1 MHELSSMVDQ
11 FPYSGLLLLLIL
23 GAVGL
28 PFPEDGTLILCGLL
42 ISREVI
48 RPVPAL
54 VTVFVGLLLT
64 DFFLYLLGRK
74 YGHLVVHH
82 MRFQRVLSPQ
92 RLVVLEE
99 KFRRWGVVVVLVGR
113 HLVGLRAQIF
123 LAAGVVKI
131 PPLTFLLADGIS
143 ALLTIGL
150 MVGAG
155 YLGGNSLEVIQKDV
169 ERVGHV
175 GVVAAVAALAAFVI
189 VRHFRARRRVKSIS
203 RTRG

>member
-1 MHELSSMVDQ
+1 MHELSSIVDQ
-11 FPYSGLLLLLIL
+11 FPYPGLLLLLIL
-23 GAVGL
+23 GGLGL

-42 ISREVI
+42 ISRDVI

-54 VTVFVGLLLT
+54 VTVYAGLLLT
-64 DFFLYLLGRK
+64 DFFLYSLGRK
-74 YGHLVVHH
+74 YGSLVVNH

-92 RLVVLEE
+92 RLLVLQER
-99 KFRRWGVVVVLVGR
+99 FRKWGVVVVLVGR

-131 PPLTFLLADGIS
+131 SPLTFLLADGVS

-169 ERVGHV
+169 EEAGHL
-175 GVVAAVAALAAFVI
+175 GIVAAVAALAAFVI
-189 VRHFRARRRVKSIS
+189 VRYFRAKRRVKSLS